1 MLDRHNR
8 RHAVSRIRSCKFC
21 IFFLQDSQLFRI
33 AVDHL
38 GKTRLKARQMRAAL
52 LCENIVAEAKY
63 IFLKCIDKLERHFN
77 LDLVADALKINWIMN
92 RRLRAVQLAHIRHD
106 AVRLRISHL
115 FSLACPLILIKN
127 RQLRVQICRLMQA
140 ALEPVRLEPRFFKN
154 LRIRQKIDLC
164 SGLSCLSNHRQ
175 KTIDQFNRRDAALIC
190 IVMDLSILIYI
201 DLQMR

>member
-52 LCENIVAEAKY
+52 LCKNIVAEAEY
-63 IFLKCIDKLERHFN
+63 IFLKCINKLERHFN
-77 LDLVADALKINWIMN
+77 LDLVADALKINRIMN

-140 ALEPVRLEPRFFKN
+140 ALEPVRLEPR
-154 LRIRQKIDLC
+154 RP
-164 SGLSCLSNHRQ
+164 
-175 KTIDQFNRRDAALIC
+175 
-190 IVMDLSILIYI
+190 SISSTVGMPRSYAS
-201 DLQMR
+201 